1 MGPDPQARLSMIESP
16 KGSDHPGRKWV
27 REVAR
32 SHSIDELGCV
42 YQMAYE
48 KLRELEDARA
58 IDSRKIGNVRL
69 RSVTAEEADA
79 QDHE

>member
-1 MGPDPQARLSMIESP
+1 MGPDSQAKPSMIESP
-16 KGSDHPGRKWV
+16 EGSDHTGRKWV
-27 REVAR
+27 RKVAR
-32 SHSIDELGCV
+32 SHGIDELSCA